1 MAFGYFVL
9 GYVGSEQGRLSLFSF
24 SVQKVANHGQA
35 APNERLR
42 TLSYLRGG
50 IQLNDVVGML
60 KLREV
65 EARRK
70 RKKTTDMAR
79 LITTNRGV

>member
-1 MAFGYFVL
+1 MNV
-9 GYVGSEQGRLSLFSF
+9 
-24 SVQKVANHGQA
+24 
-35 APNERLR
+35 
-42 TLSYLRGG
+42 
-50 IQLNDVVGML
+50 VVGML